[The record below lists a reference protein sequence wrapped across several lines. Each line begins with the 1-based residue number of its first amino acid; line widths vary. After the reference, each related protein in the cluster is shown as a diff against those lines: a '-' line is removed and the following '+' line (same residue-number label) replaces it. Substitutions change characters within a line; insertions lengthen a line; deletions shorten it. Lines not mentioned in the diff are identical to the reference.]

1 MSSYL
6 RPRGDFLMNEF
17 HKMMLD
23 RSKYLQNL
31 IHVKT
36 QELKS
41 APEGVLRANPRK
53 NTVEFY
59 LRTAETNPN
68 GKYLSKKSE
77 KKLIHA
83 LAQKEYNKRIIK
95 ASENEEKFLNKLISL
110 YEQNETVEN
119 QFNRMPEAKQGEI
132 IPVFLPD
139 RMFVEKWEEKT
150 YDGLDFTEQ
159 TPEYYSDKNERMRSK
174 SEVIIGNLLNKH
186 QIPYRYECPL
196 DLGGKTVYPDFTI
209 MNVRLRKEM
218 YWEHLGLLEDPD
230 YQEKNIAKILRYET
244 YGYFPG
250 DRLIIT
256 METSKQPLNMKLIL
270 QVIKKYCI

>member
-1 MSSYL
+1 
-6 RPRGDFLMNEF
+6 MNEF

-186 QIPYRYECPL
+186 QIPYRYECPIYL
-196 DLGGKTVYPDFTI
+196 SGETIHPDFTVL
-209 MNVRLRKEM
+209 NRKERKE
-218 YWEHLGLLEDPD
+218 YYLEHLGRLDDPQYCADFVWRLFLYEENRIFPGENLLFTFESDRQPLRPQLVRRLLE
-230 YQEKNIAKILRYET
+230 
-244 YGYFPG
+244 
-250 DRLIIT
+250 
-256 METSKQPLNMKLIL
+256 
-270 QVIKKYCI
+270 KYLL